1 MSRCGTWHW
10 VKLPIKV
17 SLFRRVTRGISAMQ
31 LDLTQHGLQ
40 RFVDAQNQV
49 YDSVCNELALGQ
61 KTSHWM
67 WFVFPQLKGLG
78 VSAIAKH
85 FGLESKAEALAYW
98 QHPILGTR
106 LLECTTLVLAQP
118 NTSALDIFGTTDALK
133 FRSCMK
139 IGRAHV

>member
-1 MSRCGTWHW
+1 
-10 VKLPIKV
+10 
-17 SLFRRVTRGISAMQ
+17 MQ

-133 FRSCMK
+133 FRSCMTLFSQVAPDEAAFK
-139 IGRAHV
+139 QALARFFDGKPDESTLKLL